1 MHLHLHPPLR
11 APSSSFDVVPL
22 SSSIPLILPSS
33 SLNYFISSS
42 SHIIQKCIRM
52 NDKISQKKIE
62 AAQSIISAEEVIK
75 KRRNNFDLTL
85 NLLRTDRDRLTLD
98 QVALETQLGRN
109 KKCIDSCHRMQSNKI
124 ISLSAAVDRCIKY
137 LNKEISDIEEL
148 LETLV
153 GDVCVA
159 AVVFVRSA
167 WLSESIRMACMD
179 AFRQH
184 LRMQVLTKLSC
195 LFFDHHVSL
204 LLSSRHLLPPTN
216 LCVYCSI
223 SSPIP
228 LIFLLTSLT
237 L

>member
-1 MHLHLHPPLR
+1 
-11 APSSSFDVVPL
+11 
-22 SSSIPLILPSS
+22 
-33 SLNYFISSS
+33 
-42 SHIIQKCIRM
+42 M

-184 LRMQVLTKLSC
+184 LRMQVLTKLFC
-195 LFFDHHVSL
+195 LFFHHHVSL
-204 LLSSRHLLPPTN
+204 LLSSRASPSFMCLLLYLLPYPSYSPTYLFN
-216 LCVYCSI
+216 PVKI
-223 SSPIP
+223 WRG
-228 LIFLLTSLT
+228 LITYTRQLQGCRVSRKIRGIGEEIEQ
-237 L
+237 